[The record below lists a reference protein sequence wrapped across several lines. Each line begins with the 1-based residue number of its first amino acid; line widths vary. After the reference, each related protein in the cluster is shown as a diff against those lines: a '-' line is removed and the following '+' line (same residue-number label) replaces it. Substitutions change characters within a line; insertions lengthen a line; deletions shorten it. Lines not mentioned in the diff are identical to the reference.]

1 MLADDNTPNCPFDE
15 LEEGMDELPAPHH
28 GISYRRPVPG
38 IPTLV
43 LAPRFPNVVLNPFG
57 PRLIDTPPFDKLTCT
72 PGSNCIL
79 RWNLN
84 PMRYSSISVDCA
96 RAHRFHL
103 YGNSH
108 AHKCCFLRS
117 PNTLEY
123 PYPAP
128 LANVPPPKFRLNDS
142 SLPPTPVHHRT
153 CFVTNSLLFERN
165 CLNSNEN
172 SLSSRFAP
180 LVVLLVSDELVS
192 PLRTQLARSSLVQ
205 TKM

>member
-15 LEEGMDELPAPHH
+15 LEEGMDELPAPLH

-72 PGSNCIL
+72 PGSNFIL

-84 PMRYSSISVDCA
+84 PMRYSSISVDCD

-103 YGNSH
+103 YGSSH

-123 PYPAP
+123 QSPVP

-142 SLPPTPVHHRT
+142 SHPPTPAHHKT
-153 CFVTNSLLFERN
+153 CFVTNALVRNEN
-165 CLNSNEN
+165 CLISNGN
-172 SLSSRFAP
+172 SLSSWFAP
-180 LVVLLVSDELVS
+180 LGGLLVSDELVS
-192 PLRTQLARSSLVQ
+192 PLRTQLAKLAVAQ
-205 TKM
+205 TQM